1 MKKVGVL
8 GCGRISEQ
16 YIKNM
21 TTFYKNIEVVAC
33 ADANFENAKKRAD
46 QFGIEART
54 NDEILNDPEIDIVV
68 VLVPTP
74 IHATLIEQALNAGKN
89 VYTEKT
95 MTEKLSDAKRLI
107 DLAKSKG
114 LYFGSAPDTF
124 MGAAYQ
130 SARKAIDDGLI
141 GEPISFSMNINRN
154 LDFMASLFEF
164 LRLPGGGFAYDYGV
178 YYLTAM
184 VALLGPVDDI
194 YAVVK
199 NKARER
205 INCAPMS
212 PDFGKPYIYENESQ
226 IYALVNLENGMTGTI
241 SMNGDS
247 NLMDDPYFLIYGS
260 KGIMKLSCANDFG
273 GVVEVFPTPTSWE
286 PVESIKLTSKS
297 PVVGEHRGI
306 GPAEMALSMEQ
317 GKPNR
322 ASNQMAYHVLDIIE
336 SMMASSENKS
346 VVKIE
351 STCDRPAALTDEELA
366 VMVELV

>member
-33 ADANFENAKKRAD
+33 ADVNMEAAKKRAD

-54 NDEILNDPEIDIVV
+54 NAEILNDPEIDIVV

-74 IHATLIEQALNAGKN
+74 FHAGLIEQALNAGKN

-95 MTEKLSDAKRLI
+95 MTGKLSDAKRVVE
-107 DLAKSKG
+107 LANEKG
-114 LYFGSAPDTF
+114 LYFGAAPDTF

-141 GEPISFSMNINRN
+141 GELISFSMNINRN
-154 LDFMASLFEF
+154 IDFMASLFEF
-164 LRLPGGGFAYDYGV
+164 LRLPGSGLAYDYGV

-184 VALLGPVDDI
+184 VALLGPADDI

-226 IYALVNLENGMTGTI
+226 IYALINLENGMTGTI

-247 NLMDDPYFLIYGS
+247 TLMDEPFFLIYGS

-273 GVVEVFPTPTSWE
+273 GVAEIIPTGWE
-286 PVESIKLTSKS
+286 KTDNIVLSSKS
-297 PVVGEHRGI
+297 PVVGENRGI
-306 GPAEMALSMEQ
+306 GPAEMALSIEQ

-322 ASNQMAYHVLDIIE
+322 ASKEMAYHVLDIIE
-336 SMMASSENKS
+336 SMMASSESKS
-346 VVKIE
+346 VVKIN
-351 STCDRPAALTDEELA
+351 STCEKPAVLTDEELA
-366 VMVELV
+366 VMVNMV